1 MNGQLGDEWGSH
13 LAEQMQD
20 PEFRGAYERVVEC
33 DRRWAESHRSMFV
46 VVIAAVLVG
55 LAFIVGV
62 VWYEMAGGR

>member
-1 MNGQLGDEWGSH
+1 MVKDEWGPQ

-20 PEFRGAYERVVEC
+20 PEFRAAYEIAER
-33 DRRWAESHRSMFV
+33 DRRWAESHRSMAL

-55 LAFIVGV
+55 VVFIVGV